1 MDFVVKVGGTDPQH
15 AHIVVY
21 SCRGAFKISKI
32 TGSGPDLRP
41 SAKND
46 ENFKKS
52 QKITFSKLVRGS
64 FLHIPCALWELRSTS
79 KSVFLPI
86 SNPLGHLI
94 GCGSETPGEK
104 KNFKNREILKFPNLF
119 GNRFWTSPAHSEWC
133 AILLTIFSHRFSSS
147 NLSLI
152 WLHSIQPKLKN

>member
-1 MDFVVKVGGTDPQH
+1 MDFVVGLSVPDPQH

-32 TGSGPDLRP
+32 PGSGPDLRP
-41 SAKND
+41 SAKNN

-64 FLHIPCALWELRSTS
+64 FLHIPCALWELRNTS

-104 KNFKNREILKFPNLF
+104 TTKNRENLYFPNMF
-119 GNRFWTSPAHSEWC
+119 GNRFWTSPAHSE
-133 AILLTIFSHRFSSS
+133 
-147 NLSLI
+147 
-152 WLHSIQPKLKN
+152 